1 MSCIIVHVLII
12 LSDYERIHNRIVKT
26 ENWKIAAYIM
36 SELSEFLNRPLNI
49 GNRQISTRLVLAP
62 MSKIGHPPFRQMVS
76 EFGGCGLMFSEMCSA
91 NAVANKSSHKLSG
104 FIWQTE
110 ELPQLVCQLYG
121 SDPLQLT
128 KAAEQVEAEGFFG
141 VDLNFGCSVSALCRK
156 NCGAAILKHPTLAT
170 QIISAIRNSVSI
182 PIFVKFRTGWEDNP
196 KIPVELA
203 KRFEDAGADA
213 LSFHPRVA
221 PDKRT
226 RPPKW
231 EYIRMVKQAVSIP
244 VFGNGNV
251 FDIEDC
257 AKMIETTRCD
267 GVMLGRI
274 AIAKP
279 WSFAQWAAGFEPKTE
294 IYRDCA
300 VKLLELLISYFGE
313 QTALRRFHKFS
324 AYYSGNFCFG
334 HRFFADVCKAKDIAA
349 LKDTLNHFFEHQ
361 PEINPKIIN
370 RFS

>member
-1 MSCIIVHVLII
+1 
-12 LSDYERIHNRIVKT
+12 
-26 ENWKIAAYIM
+26 M
-36 SELSEFLNRPLNI
+36 SELSEFFNTPLTI
-49 GNRQISTRLVLAP
+49 GNRQIYGRLVLAP
-62 MSKIGHPPFRQMVS
+62 MSKIGHPPFRQLVS
-76 EFGGCGLMFSEMCSA
+76 GFGGCALLFSEMCSA
-91 NAVANKSSHKLSG
+91 NAIANNSAHKLSG
-104 FIWQTE
+104 FIWHKD
-110 ELPQLVCQLYG
+110 ELPHLVCQLYG
-121 SDPLQLT
+121 SDPMQMA
-128 KAAEQVEAEGFFG
+128 KAAEQVGSEGFFG

-156 NCGAAILKHPTLAT
+156 NCGAAILKNPALAD
-170 QIISAIRNSVSI
+170 QIISAIRRAVSI

-196 KIPVELA
+196 KIPVALA

-231 EYIRMVKQAVSIP
+231 EYIGLVKQAVSIP

-257 AKMIETTRCD
+257 EKMIRMTGCD

-274 AIAKP
+274 AVAKP
-279 WSFAQWAAGFEPKTE
+279 WSFAQWSAGFDPKAD
-294 IYRDCA
+294 IYRECA
-300 VKLLELLISYFGE
+300 VKLLDLLINYFGE
-313 QTALRRFHKFS
+313 QTALRRFHKFA

-334 HRFFADVCKAKDIAA
+334 HRFFADVCKAKDIAT
-349 LKDTLNHFFEHQ
+349 LKDTLTHFFEHQ
-361 PEINPKIIN
+361 PEINSKIIN